1 MASVSDARPEPKRLV
16 DLLVYV
22 PAGLW
27 ESAIGDFDAL
37 AERGRHRV
45 EEQMHAARLIG
56 QFALEAARRRVEE
69 LLGGLPPRV
78 GGDPDAGEIAVDG
91 RRAVGSRTDTTETG
105 EGRGT
110 RKGPR
115 PVARKRAVAG
125 PLPALNGGD
134 PAMELAIPGY
144 DSLSASQVVGRLG
157 GLSREELV
165 DVKSHELTHRHRR
178 TILNRVDQ
186 LLSGDAPPR
195 R

>member
-1 MASVSDARPEPKRLV
+1 MSDARPEPKRLV

-27 ESAIGDFDAL
+27 ESAVGDFDAL

-45 EEQMHAARLIG
+45 EEQLHVAKLIG
-56 QFALEAARRRVEE
+56 QFAVETARRRVEE
-69 LLGGLPPRV
+69 ALGVLPPRV
-78 GGDPDAGEIAVDG
+78 GGDLDEGKIAVDG
-91 RRAVGSRTDTTETG
+91 RRAVGPRTSTTETG
-105 EGRGT
+105 GGRGT
-110 RKGPR
+110 RKGAGQ
-115 PVARKRAVAG
+115 VARRRTVAG
-125 PLPALNGGD
+125 PLPSVKGVD

-178 TILNRVDQ
+178 TILNRVEQ
-186 LLSGDAPPR
+186 LLCGDAPARP
-195 R
+195 